1 MYLFLSLISF
11 FIFCFFI
18 ISFLLEISLNV
29 SQKKIIY
36 SLKNNGNKYF
46 LFSLLL
52 SFSKPFESLLKKI
65 KFGFYNVYISKLQ
78 SILKV
83 LNYPFCEF
91 NPYNFIIFQ
100 FVSMFLSMIVS
111 FMVIGNDLFIAICV
125 GILFFILPYLKVV
138 EEYKKIIKD
147 ITKQLPN
154 FCDLLSVMLVSGID
168 FHNCIVKIS
177 NILDGTLSKETKE
190 ILSKISLGVDI
201 KTAFKD
207 MAEKYNI
214 EQLNLF
220 VRTINSSLDSGLGM
234 AQALDAISKQLKI
247 EDAAIAQKQAH
258 EAPVK
263 MLLPMTFLILPTIF
277 ILLFAPIILSFIK
290 NGSIL

>member
-1 MYLFLSLISF
+1 MYLFLFLVFSF
-11 FIFCFFI
+11 LCCFFMI
-18 ISFLLEISLNV
+18 KFLLDFFSDISN
-29 SQKKIIY
+29 KKIVY
-36 SLKNNGNKYF
+36 SVKNSGDKYF
-46 LFSLLL
+46 LLSLFL
-52 SFSKPFESLLKKI
+52 SFSKPFELLLKKI
-65 KFGFYNVYISKLQ
+65 NLSFYNVYTHKLQ
-78 SILKV
+78 NILKV
-83 LNYPFCEF
+83 LNYPFYEF
-91 NPYNFIIFQ
+91 TPYNFTVFQ
-100 FVSMFLSMIVS
+100 FLSMFSAMMVS
-111 FMVIGNDLFIAICV
+111 FVVIGNDLFIACCI
-125 GILFFILPYLKVV
+125 GLLFFILPYLKVV
-138 EEYKKIIKD
+138 EEYKRIIKS

-177 NILDGTLSKETKE
+177 NIIDGTLSNETKE
-190 ILSKISLGVDI
+190 ILSKVRLGVDI
-201 KTAFKD
+201 KTAFND
-207 MAEKYNI
+207 MAQKYNI

-220 VRTINSSLDSGLGM
+220 VRTINSALDSGLGM

-247 EDAAIAQKQAH
+247 EDAATAQKQAH

>member
-1 MYLFLSLISF
+1 MYLFLFLISF

-36 SLKNNGNKYF
+36 SLQNNGNKYF
-46 LFSLLL
+46 LLSLFL
-52 SFSKPFESLLKKI
+52 SFSKPFEPLLKKI
-65 KFGFYNVYISKLQ
+65 KFGFYNVYIIKLQ

-83 LNYPFCEF
+83 LNYPICEF
-91 NPYNFIIFQ
+91 NPYNIIIFQ

-177 NILDGTLSKETKE
+177 NILEGTLSKETKE

-207 MAEKYNI
+207 MSEKYNI

>member
-1 MYLFLSLISF
+1 MYLFLFLISF

-36 SLKNNGNKYF
+36 SLQNNGNKYF
-46 LFSLLL
+46 LLSLFL
-52 SFSKPFESLLKKI
+52 SFSKPFEPLLKKI
-65 KFGFYNVYISKLQ
+65 KFGFYNVYIIKLQ

-177 NILDGTLSKETKE
+177 NILEGTLSKETKE

-207 MAEKYNI
+207 MSEKYNI

>member
-29 SQKKIIY
+29 SQKKSIY
-36 SLKNNGNKYF
+36 SLQNKGNKYF
-46 LFSLLL
+46 LFSLFL
-52 SFSKPFESLLKKI
+52 SFSKPFEPLLKKI
-65 KFGFYNVYISKLQ
+65 KFGFYNIYISKLQ
-78 SILKV
+78 NILKV

-100 FVSMFLSMIVS
+100 FVSMLLSMIVS

>member
-1 MYLFLSLISF
+1 MYLFLFLISF

-18 ISFLLEISLNV
+18 ISFLSEISFNV

-36 SLKNNGNKYF
+36 SLQNNGNKYF
-46 LFSLLL
+46 LFSLFL
-52 SFSKPFESLLKKI
+52 SFSKPFEPLLKKI
-65 KFGFYNVYISKLQ
+65 KFGFYNVYIIKLQ

-138 EEYKKIIKD
+138 EEHKKIIKD

-177 NILDGTLSKETKE
+177 NILEGTLSKETKE
-190 ILSKISLGVDI
+190 ILSKISLGVDM

-207 MAEKYNI
+207 MSEKYNI

>member
-1 MYLFLSLISF
+1 MYLVLFLVFSF
-11 FIFCFFI
+11 LCCFFVVN
-18 ISFLLEISLNV
+18 SLLDFFSDV
-29 SQKKIIY
+29 SNKKIIY
-36 SLKNNGNKYF
+36 SVKNNGDKYF
-46 LFSLLL
+46 WFSLFL
-52 SFSKPFESLLKKI
+52 SFSKPFELLLKKI
-65 KFGFYNVYISKLQ
+65 NLSFYNVYIDKLQ
-78 SILKV
+78 NILKV

-91 NPYNFIIFQ
+91 TPYNFIVFQ
-100 FVSMFLSMIVS
+100 FLSMFSAMMVS
-111 FMVIGNDLFIAICV
+111 FIVIGNDFFIAFCI
-125 GILFFILPYLKVV
+125 GLLFFILPYLKVV
-138 EEYKKIIKD
+138 EEHKRIIKS

-190 ILSKISLGVDI
+190 ILSKVSLGVDI
-201 KTAFKD
+201 KTAFND
-207 MAEKYNI
+207 MAQKYNI

-220 VRTINSSLDSGLGM
+220 VRTINSALDSGLGM